1 MNISSISFTL
11 CTHTIRSD
19 NTEKYTSSG
28 VLQVPFTAVK
38 TINSD
43 CACRRVNIMH
53 LRGVDESFVSQVS
66 TKLLKIIIILN

>member
-53 LRGVDESFVSQVS
+53 LRGWIKVLYLKSQQ
-66 TKLLKIIIILN
+66 NY